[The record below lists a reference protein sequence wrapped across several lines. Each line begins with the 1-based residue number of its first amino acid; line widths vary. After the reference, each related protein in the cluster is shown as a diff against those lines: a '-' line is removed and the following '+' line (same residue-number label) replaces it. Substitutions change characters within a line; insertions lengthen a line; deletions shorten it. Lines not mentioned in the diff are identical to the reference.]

1 MIAREVRSVELPMNT
16 ADAAHVRGKRSCLAL
31 LRTAWREYEH
41 DYAHYFAGAIVYY
54 ALVSLLPLIL
64 LLLAVLGLSLRLTD
78 VAADAERQVLEA
90 VETHFGAELRTTL
103 QDLLQ
108 RLEHGSIV
116 ATFVSFVGLSYAA
129 SKLFRHLRLT
139 FRAVWK
145 RAPLLTSG
153 FRSALRATL
162 LERAIAF
169 AMVLAGG
176 AFLVLAFVLL
186 ALLHWLAGFLSHIPL
201 FNNAIGY
208 FAAIVTPIAI
218 TFVTFALLFKALPP
232 VHLRWRDVW
241 LATVLCA
248 VAWLVGAEV
257 LALYVKYFGG
267 RFSAYGVIG
276 GVLILMLWMHAMSKV
291 LFFGAEICKVGVSVR
306 RA

>member
-1 MIAREVRSVELPMNT
+1 MNT
-16 ADAAHVRGKRSCLAL
+16 ADAAHARDGHSFLGL
-31 LRTAWREYEH
+31 LRAAGREYAY

-54 ALVSLLPLIL
+54 ALVSFLPLLL

-78 VAADAERQVLEA
+78 AAADAERQVLQA
-90 VETHFGAELRTTL
+90 VEMHFGTELKTTL

-116 ATFVSFVGLSYAA
+116 ATFVSLVGLSYAA

-169 AMVLAGG
+169 AMVLGGG
-176 AFLVLAFVLL
+176 ALLVLAFTVI
-186 ALLHWLAGFLSHIPL
+186 AMLHWLTGFLSYIPVL
-201 FNNAIGY
+201 NNTAGY
-208 FAAIVTPIAI
+208 LAAILTPIAI
-218 TFVTFALLFKALPP
+218 TFVTFGLLFKVLPP
-232 VHLRWRDVW
+232 VRLRWRDVW
-241 LATVLCA
+241 LATALSTA
-248 VAWLVGAEV
+248 AWLVGAEI
-257 LALYVKYFGG
+257 LTLYVKYFGG
-267 RFSAYGVIG
+267 SFSAYGVVG
-276 GVLILMLWMHAMSKV
+276 GMLILMLWMHAMSKV
-291 LFFGAEICKVGVSVR
+291 LFFGAEVCKVGSGRSPANTYV
-306 RA
+306 